1 MAGRFIRLTDTEQS
15 EIEPAWSP
23 DGSMIAFVCY
33 SDISN
38 SSWPGVAYHLPKG
51 NGVIRNWPILSVF
64 FPGDICVMNID
75 GTGRKQ
81 LTFDNSDNFDPAWSP
96 DGSKIAFSSQ
106 PDIFEFDLFPNRDI
120 HVMNAD
126 GSERTQITDDEF
138 EDYGPT
144 WSPDGK
150 RIAYSSWRDP
160 NSRIIVMNADGSN
173 PIQITDESKHSYAPA
188 WSPDGELIAYGELI
202 AFRSSV
208 DYDSDIYVIAPDGT
222 DRALLHG
229 TARGEGSPAWSPD
242 GNAIAFVSGRDFYT
256 VNIDGSG
263 LERLTFRYLASS
275 DPSWS
280 PDGKMLAFT
289 SRRDIYVM
297 VDLQTH
303 YQRLTDNEDSD
314 FMPAWSPDGSR
325 IAFVSDRDG
334 DEEIYVMNTDGSEV
348 TQLTRNE
355 HLDSSPAWSP
365 DGSQIAYV
373 SNHNGSD
380 YDIFVVNDD
389 GTGIVQLTP
398 FRESET
404 PRYYAS
410 PSWSSDGNRISFIS
424 TSRAQQHSPA
434 NTDTDNNKYR
444 VRSYERHIVN
454 SDGTQHTT
462 PSVVNCPDYDPET
475 WSPDGIIFAFSCED
489 FRRHQLIA
497 EGTGTFL
504 FNCYDPVAEPV
515 WSPDG
520 TRVAVACGYEGPPND
535 EIYVI
540 DATTEDQTRVTPYE
554 SSQEKHPSWSPDG
567 TKLTIAT
574 NRDGD
579 YEIYVL
585 DLERAP

>member
-23 DGSMIAFVCY
+23 DGSKIAFVCY

-38 SSWPGVAYHLPKG
+38 SSWPGVDYHLPKG

-106 PDIFEFDLFPNRDI
+106 PDIFEFDFFPNRDI

-242 GNAIAFVSGRDFYT
+242 GNAIAFVSGRDFYA

-280 PDGKMLAFT
+280 PDGKMLAFEWD
-289 SRRDIYVM
+289 SDIYVM
-297 VDLQTH
+297 VDFQTH

-334 DEEIYVMNTDGSEV
+334 DEEIYVMNADGSEV
-348 TQLTRNE
+348 TQLTHND
-355 HLDSSPAWSP
+355 LSDTSPAWSP
-365 DGSQIAYV
+365 DGRRIAFTTRRNFAFSDILIV
-373 SNHNGSD
+373 NEDGS
-380 YDIFVVNDD
+380 
-389 GTGIVQLTP
+389 GLVQLT
-398 FRESET
+398 SHDSYDDDGSYH
-404 PRYYAS
+404 YYTA
-410 PSWSSDGNRISFIS
+410 PSWSPDGNRIAFFSATVTEHPNAEI
-424 TSRAQQHSPA
+424 QHQLLIMDSNGTESLDLNIESCP
-434 NTDTDNNKYR
+434 D
-444 VRSYERHIVN
+444 VN
-454 SDGTQHTT
+454 S
-462 PSVVNCPDYDPET
+462 ST
-475 WSPDGIIFAFSCED
+475 WSPDGSRIAYSCVHPYIRIFNPED
-489 FRRHQLIA
+489 KTEIA
-497 EGTGTFL
+497 IRTCSG
-504 FNCYDPVAEPV
+504 NDPTLSPV

-520 TRVAVACGYEGPPND
+520 SSIAYTCHDERNYEV
-535 EIYVI
+535 YTI
-540 DATTEDQTRVTPYE
+540 DTVGDNKSRVTFQ
-554 SSQEKHPSWSPDG
+554 SGHDKHPSWSPDG
-567 TKLTIAT
+567 TKLAIAT